1 MPDDAARV
9 NETEPPSSM
18 LTDSQAKL
26 LGFRRHR
33 ARRDPFA
40 AASVM
45 TMRPHQAGLESK
57 VHPRR
62 QSDDRSKMRPEKDRD
77 VQDDAVGAL
86 QALRARL
93 ANVVG
98 ERDLLERQ
106 LKQMEQHLCLLEQ
119 QPALDDLKKKLAHT
133 EDDRDAMRRHLKSKC
148 DALET
153 KAAELSVL
161 AAELAALQHFKANCA
176 CNAFKNAL
184 SKSVTQCDRLRA
196 ELDEKNS
203 EISGLTHGLAKVK
216 QACECESLRNQL
228 RLVKQDLAL
237 CDDLTAVLEATQAE
251 LSTLKQKIVA
261 SEEEKQALKQQLA
274 IAQEQLDGIAREWA
288 VQREGDMT
296 ALQGR
301 MRDELHTLVH
311 QSEQLRSS
319 LNDSNDKFEQHRLR
333 LLGSVI
339 ARSKRRQ
346 LSMSFSQFTMK
357 VREEQQERAE
367 DQRRQ
372 HIMSKI
378 VRRLMNA
385 SISAAFDR
393 WRSNVHE
400 GQQLKAK
407 ARKVVQR
414 MINGCLVATF
424 QAWLEHTTAQARRR
438 ALMQRMAAKMLLR
451 ELSAAFDR
459 WSENVSEPRRSEGI
473 EEEGLVHDNVHRT
486 SRAYDPTAKEKHE
499 ARLYRIREAAQ
510 PDLLE
515 MANDGIFAT
524 FASWHQIV
532 QDLTHALSCT
542 EAPLLNASGP
552 EAKKMAQK
560 MLLRSDQIK
569 SVKVMT
575 DDKTANLNEAG
586 DENAPIVIDV
596 GKQHAHS
603 SFVPT
608 DVRAGAVR
616 NDALTEKEDVKVA
629 EGGVLDPD
637 QTEILLQQLFSYYC
651 DDSSGVRILRMSQKN
666 YLHMVEDCSLFDD
679 FISEDVIIST
689 FALVVRTSQGEET
702 GYLEYP
708 DYIEALAR
716 LALIKYNDNGTPIQ
730 LFTRLINSELLH
742 AAPAAVKEKVFA
754 GAVPYTHR
762 NESHPFP
769 EFDQDLLDKI

>member
-1 MPDDAARV
+1 M
-9 NETEPPSSM
+9 N
-18 LTDSQAKL
+18 
-26 LGFRRHR
+26 
-33 ARRDPFA
+33 
-40 AASVM
+40 
-45 TMRPHQAGLESK
+45 
-57 VHPRR
+57 
-62 QSDDRSKMRPEKDRD
+62 
-77 VQDDAVGAL
+77 
-86 QALRARL
+86 
-93 ANVVG
+93 
-98 ERDLLERQ
+98 
-106 LKQMEQHLCLLEQ
+106 LK
-119 QPALDDLKKKLAHT
+119 
-133 EDDRDAMRRHLKSKC
+133 R
-148 DALET
+148 
-153 KAAELSVL
+153 
-161 AAELAALQHFKANCA
+161 
-176 CNAFKNAL
+176 
-184 SKSVTQCDRLRA
+184 
-196 ELDEKNS
+196 
-203 EISGLTHGLAKVK
+203 
-216 QACECESLRNQL
+216 
-228 RLVKQDLAL
+228 RLVG
-237 CDDLTAVLEATQAE
+237 
-251 LSTLKQKIVA
+251 
-261 SEEEKQALKQQLA
+261 
-274 IAQEQLDGIAREWA
+274 IAQRILNFCLA
-288 VQREGDMT
+288 T
-296 ALQGR
+296 AF
-301 MRDELHTLVH
+301 ELWT
-311 QSEQLRSS
+311 
-319 LNDSNDKFEQHRLR
+319 
-333 LLGSVI
+333 
-339 ARSKRRQ
+339 
-346 LSMSFSQFTMK
+346 
-357 VREEQQERAE
+357 
-367 DQRRQ
+367 
-372 HIMSKI
+372 
-378 VRRLMNA
+378 
-385 SISAAFDR
+385 
-393 WRSNVHE
+393 SNVAE
-400 GQQLKAK
+400 RTKLKAK

-515 MANDGIFAT
+515 MANNGIFAT

-569 SVKVMT
+569 PVKVIT

-586 DENAPIVIDV
+586 DENAPIVNDV

-608 DVRAGAVR
+608 NVKAGAVR
-616 NDALTEKEDVKVA
+616 NDALTQKEDVKVA

-637 QTEILLQQLFSYYC
+637 QTEILLQHLFSYYC
-651 DDSSGVRILRMSQKN
+651 DDSSGVCILRMSQKN

-679 FISEDVIIST
+679 FISEDIIIST
-689 FALVVRTSQGEET
+689 FALVVRTSNGEET

-716 LALIKYNDNGTPIQ
+716 LALIKYNNNGTPIQ
-730 LFTRLINSELLH
+730 LFTRMINSELLH